1 MPQPQTTKKKK
12 FIHIATSFF
21 GMMVGAFFAALALR
35 VFLVP
40 NELIDGG
47 VVGVSM
53 ILARIYGN
61 SYISYFLVILN
72 LPFVY
77 LAWRHIRRSFVVHML
92 AAIFFFAIFLLLL
105 ERLPSFSSDVLEAI
119 VIGGAM
125 LGAGAGMIIRNG
137 GCTDGTEIMAII
149 INRKKGFTVGQV
161 IFFLN
166 IFVFGAY
173 GWIFNDWHI
182 ALRSLMTYIV
192 AFKTMDL
199 VIAGLEELKSV
210 LIMCSKPEKLSKII
224 THELGLGLTF
234 IKGKGGYSGEDRDIL
249 FIIVERLDL
258 AELKEI
264 ALRED
269 PSAFIAIENL
279 HEVAKALEPMLGEG
293 EGAKL
298 AWRPSTQV
306 EVRGDEAQQ
315 LLKLMDALD
324 DDDDVQTVWG
334 NEKVPDEELEKFA

>member
-1 MPQPQTTKKKK
+1 M
-12 FIHIATSFF
+12 ATLPLKQKLLKQALNYL
-21 GMMVGAFFAALALR
+21 GMALGAALAAIAIR
-35 VFLVP
+35 IFLIP

-47 VVGVSM
+47 VIGISL
-53 ILARIYGN
+53 ILARLFGN
-61 SYISYFLVILN
+61 SYLSFFLLVLN
-72 LPFVY
+72 IPFIY
-77 LAWRHIRRSFVVHML
+77 LAYKYIRRSFVLHMFI
-92 AAIFFFAIFLLLL
+92 AIVLFALFLSLL
-105 ERLPSFSSDVLEAI
+105 EALPPFNADPLEAI

-137 GCTDGTEIMAII
+137 GCTDGTEILAIL

-161 IFFLN
+161 IFFIN
-166 IFVFGAY
+166 IFIFGAY

-192 AFKTMDL
+192 AFKMMDI

-210 LIMCSKPEKLSKII
+210 LIMCSKPDKLSKII

-264 ALRED
+264 VLRED

-279 HEVAKALEPMLGEG
+279 HEVAYGRTAKIALRRKVRRKAASE
-293 EGAKL
+293 L
-298 AWRPSTQV
+298 A
-306 EVRGDEAQQ
+306 E
-315 LLKLMDALD
+315 
-324 DDDDVQTVWG
+324 
-334 NEKVPDEELEKFA
+334 

>member
-1 MPQPQTTKKKK
+1 MPKLTLSEKLVHHAVSYAGIT
-12 FIHIATSFF
+12 
-21 GMMVGAFFAALALR
+21 VGAFLAAMAIR
-35 VFLVP
+35 IFLIP

-47 VVGVSM
+47 VIGISL
-53 ILARIYGN
+53 ILARLLGN
-61 SYISYFLVILN
+61 TYLSFFLLVLN
-72 LPFVY
+72 LPFIY
-77 LAWRHIRRSFVVHML
+77 LAYKHIRRSFVIHMFV
-92 AAIFFFAIFLLLL
+92 AIIIFALFLSIL
-105 ERLPSFSSDVLEAI
+105 EELPSFAADPLEAI

-137 GCTDGTEIMAII
+137 GCTDGTEILAII

-161 IFFLN
+161 ILAIN
-166 IFVFGAY
+166 IFIFAAY

-192 AFKTMDL
+192 AFKMMDI

-210 LIMCSKPEKLSKII
+210 LIMCSKPDKLSKII

-264 ALRED
+264 VLRED
-269 PSAFIAIENL
+269 PGAFIAIENL
-279 HEVAKALEPMLGEG
+279 HEVAYGKTAKIALRRKAR
-293 EGAKL
+293 KL
-298 AWRPSTQV
+298 S
-306 EVRGDEAQQ
+306 
-315 LLKLMDALD
+315 KS
-324 DDDDVQTVWG
+324 
-334 NEKVPDEELEKFA
+334 FF